1 MSIADRVRQKRTQH
15 RLTQAELAKRVG
27 ITQQSLQKIEDG
39 RTQNPRKLLNLAKEL
54 NCSPEWLQLGT
65 TTEVRESS
73 SHYSNDSAPPTSLSQ
88 HQRPIISVFQAAQWS
103 NHSQAIEPQAY
114 LDTPP
119 DTSPSAFWLKVIGDS
134 MTSTSGISIPEGY
147 LILVEPD
154 RTAKN
159 GDLVVAKIITHN
171 EVTFKKLVID
181 TGHTY
186 LKPLNSNY
194 RPIEVSEGLVIIG
207 VVTQARVLF

>member
-1 MSIADRVRQKRTQH
+1 MNIAERIKHKRTELG
-15 RLTQAELAKRVG
+15 LTQAELAKRVG

-65 TTEVRESS
+65 ATEVRENGSQYHNS
-73 SHYSNDSAPPTSLSQ
+73 TLASLKSN
-88 HQRPIISVFQAAQWS
+88 QRPIISPQQAAHWPSVQ
-103 NHSQAIEPQAY
+103 
-114 LDTPP
+114 LDNNQYEWLDVPIA
-119 DTSPSAFWLKVIGDS
+119 TSGTAFWLTVVGDS
-134 MTSTSGISIPEGY
+134 MTSTSGLSIPEGY

-154 RTAKN
+154 RPAKN
-159 GDLVVAKIITHN
+159 GDLIVTKITNQN
-171 EVTFKKLVID
+171 EVTFKKLIID
-181 TGHTY
+181 AGHTY

-194 RPIEVSEGLVIIG
+194 RPIEVSEDLVIIG

>member
-1 MSIADRVRQKRTQH
+1 MNIAERIKHKRTELG
-15 RLTQAELAKRVG
+15 LTQAELAKRVG

-65 TTEVRESS
+65 TAEVREKG
-73 SHYSNDSAPPTSLSQ
+73 SHYHNSALTVISDSQ
-88 HQRPIISVFQAAQWS
+88 CPIISPQQAAHWPSVQLD
-103 NHSQAIEPQAY
+103 NSQYEW
-114 LDTPP
+114 LDVPIA
-119 DTSPSAFWLKVIGDS
+119 TSGTAFWLTVVGDS
-134 MTSTSGISIPEGY
+134 MTSTSGLSIPEGY

-154 RTAKN
+154 RSAKN
-159 GDLVVAKIITHN
+159 GDLIVAKITNHS
-171 EVTFKKLVID
+171 EVTFKKLIID
-181 TGHTY
+181 AGHTY

-194 RPIEVSEGLVIIG
+194 RPIEVSEDLVIIG